1 MAKKNQRTRFLTC
14 FKVTLS
20 KSFDEPGAGTDIII
34 ILKFLFIQASDDT
47 NKQWQHDFDKIR
59 IIKEYAKKLYKI
71 NNRVIVC
78 F

>member
-47 NKQWQHDFDKIR
+47 IYYYLNKQTMTT
-59 IIKEYAKKLYKI
+59 
-71 NNRVIVC
+71 
-78 F
+78 